1 MEEKRFIATED
12 AFRIVG
18 YLCMGAYF
26 LLVIFPLG
34 WILLSSMKTNQEIL
48 RSPFG
53 LPMAIAAPSLE
64 TWSYVADK
72 FGRAWTESHF
82 SDYLFS
88 SVKVALGSVSLTL
101 LLATPAAYVLARF
114 VFRGSRFL
122 FLLFV
127 AGLMIPGQL
136 VLIPIFFEYNLIG
149 ILLTQVVN
157 AISVPLGLG
166 AYYVSLHNSHV
177 GIILIYV
184 ATALPFSVFVLANFM
199 RTIPEE
205 LREAALMD
213 GATEWT
219 CYWQIMLPMARPGI
233 VSVAIFNFLGVWNE
247 YIYALTFLDDETKRT
262 LPIGLAS
269 VSILSEYKSDYALMF
284 AGLVITMVTIITVYV
299 FLQRHITR
307 GVTLGALK
315 G

>member
-1 MEEKRFIATED
+1 MDEHRSTAAENT
-12 AFRIVG
+12 FRTIG
-18 YLCMGAYF
+18 YVCMGVYF
-26 LLVIFPLG
+26 ILVIFPLG

-53 LPMAIAAPSLE
+53 LPAALATPSAE
-64 TWSYVADK
+64 TWGYVIDK
-72 FGRAWTESHF
+72 FAWAWTESHF
-82 SDYLFS
+82 SDYLLS
-88 SVKVALGSVSLTL
+88 SVKVALGSVGLTL
-101 LLATPAAYVLARF
+101 LLAAPAAYVLARF

-122 FLLFV
+122 FMLFV
-127 AGLMIPGQL
+127 AGLMVPGQL

-149 ILLTQVVN
+149 ILLTNGVN
-157 AISVPLGLG
+157 AVSVPLGLG
-166 AYYVSLHNSHV
+166 TYYVSLHNSHV
-177 GIILIYV
+177 GIIMIYV

-199 RTIPEE
+199 RTIPEDF
-205 LREAALMD
+205 REAGLMD

-219 CYWQIMLPMARPGI
+219 CFWRIMLPMARPGL

-299 FLQRHITR
+299 ILQKHITR